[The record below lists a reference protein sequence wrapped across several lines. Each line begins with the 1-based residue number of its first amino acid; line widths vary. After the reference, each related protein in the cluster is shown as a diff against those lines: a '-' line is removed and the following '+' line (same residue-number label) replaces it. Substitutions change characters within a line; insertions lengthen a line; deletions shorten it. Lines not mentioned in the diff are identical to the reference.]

1 METLATPPSVPILPS
16 LQHLPAP
23 GDVFRIAFEQSAAGI
38 SIVAPSG
45 EYLHANDAFCEFVGY
60 SAEQL
65 RTMNMA
71 ELMHQDDRRRATDL
85 WERMLRGEMSET
97 RWERRFVHK
106 SGLTLWAL
114 LTATLVRSEMGEPAY
129 FISQLIDISDRKQ
142 AEEALQ
148 RAEARSRALI
158 GAMQDVILVLDR
170 AGTYIDVAPSAAD
183 RLFRPPAELVGRKL
197 HDVFPREQADSFLAS
212 IRAALETQATVE
224 TKYDLEVRG
233 ERYWFEATISPLP
246 EDRVVWVARDVTA
259 RSRAELALRESEDQ
273 LRQAQKMEA
282 VGQLAGGIAHDFNNL
297 LMAIMSNAE
306 LAALELSSGSP
317 VAGHIDE
324 IKSAS
329 RRARSLTQQLLAFSR
344 KQMLQPRVLD
354 MNGIVR
360 EAEQIL
366 RRVIGET
373 ISMSVDL
380 DPSLGQV
387 RADQGQLS
395 QVLLNLAVNARDA
408 LPHGGRLQV
417 HTSNRDVTARDI
429 RGHRGL
435 REGRY
440 VALEVRD
447 TGIGMDEETKA
458 RIFEPFF
465 TTKPPGQGTG
475 LGLSTAYGIVKQSG
489 GYIAVETAP
498 GAGTTFTVLLP
509 RVYEAAEPLAAPP
522 SRLELP
528 TTVSRGTVLLV
539 EDEAAVREATKRMLR
554 KFGFIV
560 IEAKD
565 GEEALRLWE
574 RDGDSVDVVLTD
586 VVMPTMGGVEL
597 ARVLR
602 ERSADLRV
610 VFMSGYTQGAL
621 EPSTMDEA
629 ATRFLPKPFT
639 SDQLVGT
646 LRELIGDSS
655 KLHLRA

>member
-1 METLATPPSVPILPS
+1 ML
-16 LQHLPAP
+16 

-45 EYLHANDAFCEFVGY
+45 EYLHANHAFCEFVGY
-60 SAEQL
+60 SVDEL
-65 RTMNMA
+65 RTLKMTG
-71 ELMHQDDRRRATDL
+71 LMHHDDRQRAVDL
-85 WERMLRGEMSET
+85 WDRMIRGELPEA
-97 RWERRFVHK
+97 RWERRFIHK
-106 SGLTLWAL
+106 SGLALWAL
-114 LTATLVRSEMGEPAY
+114 LTSTLVRTEKGEPAY
-129 FISQLIDISDRKQ
+129 FISQLIDISDRKL

-148 RAEARSRALI
+148 RAEARARALI

-170 AGTYIDVAPSAAD
+170 TGKYVDIAPSAPD
-183 RLFRPPAELVGRKL
+183 RMFRPPAELLGRRL
-197 HDVFPREQADSFLAS
+197 HDVFSKDQADGFLAS
-212 IRAALETQATVE
+212 IHKALDTNATVE
-224 TKYDLEVRG
+224 TKYDLEIRG
-233 ERYWFEATISPLP
+233 ERYWFEATISSLP

-306 LAALELSSGSP
+306 LAALELPDSSA
-317 VAGHIDE
+317 VAGHIEE

-329 RRARSLTQQLLAFSR
+329 KRARSLTQQLLAFSR

-354 MNGIVR
+354 MNSVVR

-373 ISMSVDL
+373 IAMSVVL

-395 QVLLNLAVNARDA
+395 QVLMNLAVNARDA
-408 LPHGGRLQV
+408 LPHGGSLSV
-417 HTSNRDVTARDI
+417 LTSNRDVTTKDMRAY
-429 RGHRGL
+429 RGL

-440 VALEVRD
+440 VTLEVRD

-489 GYIAVETAP
+489 GYIAVDSAP

-509 RVYEAAEPLAAPP
+509 RVYEPAEALAVP
-522 SRLELP
+522 SHPEVP
-528 TTVSRGTVLLV
+528 TGQSRGTILLV

-554 KFGFIV
+554 KFGFTV

-565 GEEALRLWE
+565 GEEALRLWQ

-586 VVMPTMGGVEL
+586 VVMPIMGGAAL

-602 ERSADLRV
+602 ERSPDLRV
-610 VFMSGYTQGAL
+610 VFMSGYTQGTL
-621 EPSTMDEA
+621 EPSVMDEA

-646 LRELIGDSS
+646 LRELIGEGP
-655 KLHLRA
+655 RT